1 MTFGLKKSNRK
12 KENQL
17 KTLAFI
23 FFGETYPP
31 LKRCAYTNAFLMQ
44 ELTDRTFVFL

>member
-23 FFGETYPP
+23 FLAKPIHH
-31 LKRCAYTNAFLMQ
+31 LKGVPTQTLF
-44 ELTDRTFVFL
+44 